1 MGFVNFIG
9 DNSISIDAVEYET
22 KLRSDDPQLLL
33 PTEHVIYA
41 FHGRGGKG
49 RDTFAL
55 TSHRVLVR
63 DKKGI
68 TGKRIRYISVPYFAV
83 IAFSIETAGGIVD
96 SDQELKL
103 HCRGIGKVSIDFDC
117 NVDSLVMYRF
127 LSTVIFNTKGATGFD
142 AKAFAHDATITK
154 SGGGEGAVGSILNVL
169 GSDYS
174 QMNPND
180 VEAQIRAHSK
190 GNVLVDTEKVEMA
203 FKCGRD
209 SFILTTHRLI
219 KADTQGMS
227 GKKVEYLSILW
238 SIISCSE
245 VGTSLSRE
253 RRRR

>member
-1 MGFVNFIG
+1 
-9 DNSISIDAVEYET
+9 
-22 KLRSDDPQLLL
+22 
-33 PTEHVIYA
+33 
-41 FHGRGGKG
+41 
-49 RDTFAL
+49 
-55 TSHRVLVR
+55 
-63 DKKGI
+63 
-68 TGKRIRYISVPYFAV
+68 
-83 IAFSIETAGGIVD
+83 
-96 SDQELKL
+96 
-103 HCRGIGKVSIDFDC
+103 
-117 NVDSLVMYRF
+117 MYRF